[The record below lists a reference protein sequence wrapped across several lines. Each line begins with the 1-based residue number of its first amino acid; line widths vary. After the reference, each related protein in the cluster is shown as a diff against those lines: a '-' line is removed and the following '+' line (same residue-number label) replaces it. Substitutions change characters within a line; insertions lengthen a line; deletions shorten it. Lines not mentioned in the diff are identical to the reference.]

1 MDLYGLLWIKKYLA
15 VFSDRCI
22 LRSHTRWQRAVSSKA
37 VLLGAVFAFQEH
49 DLKTIVYIDGFNL
62 YYAIRGKGCK
72 WLNVKALSELVLAKS
87 QYTVTGVKYYTA
99 RVSGSTDPGQPG
111 RQQMYFNALRSVPGI
126 EIHLGKFLAKNQW
139 RPVVTVPVANRQI
152 DNGSGPVVFAAGDYP
167 VHPDAAFQNSRREIM
182 PVGSYPIPGNGNA
195 PTMAPYADAIK
206 VRVHAMEE
214 KGSDVNLACHLVNDA
229 WAGRFDA
236 AVVISNDTDLV
247 EPIRIVTQELK
258 KNVLILSTSKF
269 GASPPLQKVATSV
282 LHIHNSHLKAA
293 QFPTAIPGTTII
305 KPSSW

>member
-1 MDLYGLLWIKKYLA
+1 MDYYGLKNPLQYLA
-15 VFSDRCI
+15 ADVYCLHIPAGSVLSAQR
-22 LRSHTRWQRAVSSKA
+22 LRPRMW
-37 VLLGAVFAFQEH
+37 LLLFWEVA
-49 DLKTIVYIDGFNL
+49 LNTIVYIDGFNL
-62 YYAIRGKGCK
+62 YYAIRGKGYK
-72 WLNVKALSELVLAKS
+72 WLNVKALAQLVLAKS
-87 QYTVTGVKYYTA
+87 QYNVTGVKYYTA

-139 RPVVTVPVANRQI
+139 RPVVTLPVANRKI
-152 DNGSGPVVFAAGDYP
+152 DNCSGPVVFAAGDYP
-167 VHPDAAFQNSRREIM
+167 VHPDTTLPNCQREIM
-182 PVGSYPIPGNGNA
+182 SIGSYPQPGNGKA
-195 PTMAPYADAIK
+195 PTIAPHADAIK
-206 VRVHAMEE
+206 VQVHAMEE

-258 KNVLILSTSKF
+258 KNVLILSTSQF
-269 GASPPLQKVATSV
+269 GASRPLQNVATAV

-293 QFPTAIPGTTII
+293 QFPATIPGTTIV
-305 KPSSW
+305 KPAGW